1 MSGDPKRSPAPFPT
15 RLPTSRSDARGATL
29 LGALLAAALLLLTAP
44 GAHAE
49 DTDST
54 GAKVGSGSGAGAGAD
69 SAKIAAALRESPVYV
84 DAAYAGAVPPARQK
98 KLVADI
104 EETKLPIKVVLVP
117 LVRGDSYDGDP
128 DVLAD
133 LVRDR
138 LGQREL
144 VLITTDEMTNW
155 LSGHEWPADK
165 YQAVP
170 AVNAVG
176 HLDEMTDAGLAT
188 RVTKAIELVAERRGQ
203 EVYDEATE
211 GLGADDSTPRSPV
224 GAWVG
229 VGAWIGVGVGV
240 LALAGVGA
248 GLYVRRR
255 RGGGLP
261 GSRAAAPFAQPQA
274 VFAAAHEA
282 DLTKLRCRAQDE
294 VLSLG
299 EAVRAVDIS
308 PGHGPGAGEAVVKG
322 KRAGDPAG
330 RDAVLAAIQ
339 QALDAYAAAGTVLD
353 AARSQTDLAGVLAL
367 TAEGRD
373 ALRSATGR
381 PSRPKPN
388 RPSASTR
395 SRPAP
400 LPLCFF
406 NPLHGRAGR
415 RIDWRPLGSRR
426 QLDVAACAEC
436 VRAVRVRRA
445 PEVLTVE
452 LDGRT
457 VPYFEQPAEDSV
469 WAATGYGSLVEDGL
483 AHHVNRGDFSRARRR
498 SGAAGSPE
506 EG

>member
-15 RLPTSRSDARGATL
+15 RLPTPRPDTRRATL

-49 DTDST
+49 DGDTN
-54 GAKVGSGSGAGAGAD
+54 GAKAGSGPKAGAD
-69 SAKIAAALRESPVYV
+69 SAKIATALRESPVYV

-138 LGQREL
+138 LDQREL
-144 VLITTDEMTNW
+144 VMITTDEMTNW

-176 HLDEMTDAGLAT
+176 HLDEMTGASLAA

-203 EVYDEATE
+203 EVYDEATAD
-211 GLGADDSTPRSPV
+211 LGAGTSSSPADGTPWLP
-224 GAWVG
+224 VG
-229 VGAWIGVGVGV
+229 VGIGAGV

-248 GLYVRRR
+248 GLYVRRG
-255 RGGGLP
+255 RGGGLL
-261 GSRAAAPFAQPQA
+261 GSRAGTPFAQPQA

-282 DLTKLRCRAQDE
+282 DLTQLRRRAQDE

-308 PGHGPGAGEAVVKG
+308 PGHGEGRRANDTVGTEA
-322 KRAGDPAG
+322 AT
-330 RDAVLAAIQ
+330 LAAIQ
-339 QALDAYAAAGTVLD
+339 QALDAYTAAGTVLD
-353 AARSQTDLAGVLAL
+353 AAGSRTDLAGVLAL

-373 ALRSATGR
+373 ALQSATSR
-381 PSRPKPN
+381 PSHPEPT
-388 RPSASTR
+388 RPSPSAPSR
-395 SRPAP
+395 SAP

-406 NPLHGRAGR
+406 NPLHGRAAR

-436 VRAVRVRRA
+436 VRAVGARRA

-452 LDGRT
+452 LGGRT

-469 WAATGYGSLVEDGL
+469 WAATGYGSLVDDGL

-498 SGAAGSPE
+498 SGAAGSPSGAAASPE